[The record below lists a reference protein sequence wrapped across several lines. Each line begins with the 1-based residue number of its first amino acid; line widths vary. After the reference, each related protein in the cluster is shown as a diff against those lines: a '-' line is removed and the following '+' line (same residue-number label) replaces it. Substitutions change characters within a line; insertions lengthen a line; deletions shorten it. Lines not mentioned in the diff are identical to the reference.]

1 MQEFKTCPRPSP
13 EDAREAAAGRGRGP
27 RLRGGGRRIGESR
40 AGPVRTKSGILV
52 TSSRFEILHQVAQLE
67 RQSLQNRRIG
77 HHPRRGRGVKPGEIE
92 RGWAVGIRA
101 AHILGGLAPSIGV
114 EQDDR
119 EREEAAER
127 MLIDNGV
134 TRKNSDNNR
143 RQNL

>member
-1 MQEFKTCPRPSP
+1 MPSHAPRGR
-13 EDAREAAAGRGRGP
+13 AREGAEATR
-27 RLRGGGRRIGESR
+27 GGRRIGESR

-52 TSSRFEILHQVAQLE
+52 TSSRFKILHQVAQLE

-77 HHPRRGRGVKPGEIE
+77 HHPRRGRGLKPGEIE

-101 AHILGGLAPSIGV
+101 AHLLGGPAPSVGV

-119 EREEAAER
+119 EREEAAAER
-127 MLIDNGV
+127 MLIDDGV
-134 TRKNSDNNR
+134 TRKSSDNNR

>member
-1 MQEFKTCPRPSP
+1 MPSHAPRGR
-13 EDAREAAAGRGRGP
+13 AREGAEATR
-27 RLRGGGRRIGESR
+27 GGRRIGESR

-52 TSSRFEILHQVAQLE
+52 TSSRFKILHQVAQLE

-77 HHPRRGRGVKPGEIE
+77 HHPRRGRGLKPGEIE

-127 MLIDNGV
+127 MLIDDGV